1 MTEESQLRAT
11 TDSPQASQ
19 DTAQPVTLARMRCT
33 SSDIPFVKAGKKVLY
48 DKADLNV
55 YLDARRCGSTSDAAR
70 RTA

>member
-1 MTEESQLRAT
+1 MRVMM
-11 TDSPQASQ
+11 DSAQASQ
-19 DTAQPVTLARMRCT
+19 YIGLARQTLARMRCT

-48 DKADLNV
+48 DKADLDA